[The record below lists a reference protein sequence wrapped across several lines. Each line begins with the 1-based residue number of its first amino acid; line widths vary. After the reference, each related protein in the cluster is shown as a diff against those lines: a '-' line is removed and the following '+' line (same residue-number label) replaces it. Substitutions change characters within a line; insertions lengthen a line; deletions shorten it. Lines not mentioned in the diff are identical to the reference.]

1 MQSAA
6 TGAIVQSKVQSE
18 SGDVMRK
25 RLILGAALFATW
37 VGLKLAS
44 ETDPTNNRPS
54 PGSGNSSF
62 DHRMLQI
69 DVQMTRAMGVV
80 GGEGAMQTGAVTDD
94 QLAHARDSAMVL
106 ALEQH
111 QRDIDRMLAWPA
123 P

>member
-1 MQSAA
+1 
-6 TGAIVQSKVQSE
+6 
-18 SGDVMRK
+18 MRN

-37 VGLKLAS
+37 VGLGLAS
-44 ETDPTNNRPS
+44 ETDPTSNLPNPAS
-54 PGSGNSSF
+54 SNPSF
-62 DHRMLQI
+62 DHRMPQI
-69 DVQMTRAMGVV
+69 DAEMTQAMGVV

-111 QRDIDRMLAWPA
+111 QRDIDRMLARPA